1 MNDAPI
7 RRFYDSW
14 PRFNDRL
21 KDAVAGLTQEQ
32 LALRPSSAAW
42 PLWATIGHLA
52 CQRVFWLCDFAG
64 EPGKETTPFLNAAYH
79 CPGDD
84 DLVNVLDAQQLVSA
98 LDATF
103 RIIEQCLDSWTVG
116 SLPEVI
122 RRPEFGPDWVMPR
135 GEVIQRVHDHD
146 VWHAAQVSQTLS
158 AHGLARLDVW

>member
-21 KDAVAGLTQEQ
+21 KDAVAGMTQEQ

-42 PLWATIGHLA
+42 PLRATIGHLA